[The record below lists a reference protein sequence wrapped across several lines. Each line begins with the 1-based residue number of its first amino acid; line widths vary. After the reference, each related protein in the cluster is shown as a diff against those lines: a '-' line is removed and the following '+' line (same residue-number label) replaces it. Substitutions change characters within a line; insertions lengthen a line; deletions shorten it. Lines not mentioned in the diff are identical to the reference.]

1 MNNPVD
7 TGFENSAAR
16 QVPPVGGP
24 RLLKLPSFAR
34 ALRQRGLMA
43 RATMPAN
50 ILSGWVGTTESW
62 IGVNAVYD
70 SHLRR
75 VAMEHAQAVLRGDTP
90 A

>member
-7 TGFENSAAR
+7 TGFEDFATR
-16 QVPPVGGP
+16 QVLPVGGP
-24 RLLKLPSFAR
+24 RLLNLPSFAR

-43 RATMPAN
+43 RATIPAN

-62 IGVNAVYD
+62 IGVNAIYD
-70 SHLRR
+70 AHLRR
-75 VAMEHAQAVLRGDTP
+75 VAMEHAQAVLRGDAP